1 LFFPFFAFFFA
12 TIRAG
17 QGMKLLG
24 IRDLELVI
32 FLFTFKCDFCVVKSI
47 HDSDAVLGRYLF
59 TGIVELLALIA
70 PIKVSSITNDLSRGS
85 GVLNTLGGNLG
96 AMDRFNVF
104 NWDKECMVVKAFKLE
119 GVFAFTN
126 GEGLRNTFT
135 FELLSYE
142 LSFLKY
148 LGFVLN
154 LSGFSLLLLSYLG
167 S

>member
-1 LFFPFFAFFFA
+1 
-12 TIRAG
+12 
-17 QGMKLLG
+17 MKLLG
-24 IRDLELVI
+24 IRDLELMI
-32 FLFTFKCDFCVVKSI
+32 FLFTFKCNFGVVKSI

-59 TGIVELLALIA
+59 AGIVELLALIA
-70 PIKVSSITNDLSRGS
+70 PIKFSSIANDLSRGS

-96 AMDRFNVF
+96 AMNRFNVF
-104 NWDKECMVVKAFKLE
+104 NWDKESMVVKAFKLE
-119 GVFAFTN
+119 GIFSFTN

-148 LGFVLN
+148 LGFILN
-154 LSGFSLLLLSYLG
+154 LSALGLFSLSYLR

>member
-1 LFFPFFAFFFA
+1 
-12 TIRAG
+12 
-17 QGMKLLG
+17 MKLLG
-24 IRDLELVI
+24 IRDLELMI
-32 FLFTFKCDFCVVKSI
+32 FLFTFKCNFSVVKSI

-59 TGIVELLALIA
+59 AGIVELLALIA
-70 PIKVSSITNDLSRGS
+70 PIKVSSITNDFTRGS

-104 NWDKECMVVKAFKLE
+104 NWDKESMVVKAFKLE
-119 GVFAFTN
+119 GVFAFTD

-148 LGFVLN
+148 LGFILN
-154 LSGFSLLLLSYLG
+154 LSVLGLFSLSYLR